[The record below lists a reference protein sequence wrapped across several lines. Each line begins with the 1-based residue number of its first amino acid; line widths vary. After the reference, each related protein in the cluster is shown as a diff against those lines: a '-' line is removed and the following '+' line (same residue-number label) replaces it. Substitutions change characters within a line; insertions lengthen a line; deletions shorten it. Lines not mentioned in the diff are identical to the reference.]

1 MEREADAYEIILT
14 EDRESAITA
23 MEKLYKESLGL
34 PRPSNLY
41 KVWYHTHPTLEERV
55 EFYKTYPIE

>member
-1 MEREADAYEIILT
+1 
-14 EDRESAITA
+14 

-55 EFYKTYPIE
+55 EFYKTYPIEYYF